1 MSEHTGVGGAD
12 PTQATAGVPASP
24 RAVVITCSTRAADG
38 VYPDRGGP
46 IIVAALRDRG
56 FDVSDPTVVPD
67 GPGVREALEAAISTG
82 PDLVITTGGTG
93 LSPTDGT
100 PEATRP
106 LLDREVGGIAEAIRA
121 AGVGAGVPT
130 AMLSRGLAG
139 IAGSTLVVN
148 LPGSTG
154 GVKDGLAVL
163 EPVLLHA
170 LSQIRGGDH

>member
-1 MSEHTGVGGAD
+1 MSD
-12 PTQATAGVPASP
+12 PTQATDGLPDSP
-24 RAVVITCSTRAADG
+24 RAVVITCSTRASNG

-46 IIVAALRDRG
+46 LIVTALREWG
-56 FDVSDPTVVPD
+56 FDVGDPTVVPD
-67 GPGVREALEAAISTG
+67 GPSVGEALVAALSAG
-82 PDLVITTGGTG
+82 PDLVMTTGGTG

-106 LLDREVGGIAEAIRA
+106 LLDREVSGIAEAIRA

-163 EPVLLHA
+163 EPVLRHA

>member
-1 MSEHTGVGGAD
+1 MSGA
-12 PTQATAGVPASP
+12 G
-24 RAVVITCSTRAADG
+24 RAVVITCSTRAAQG

-46 IIVAALRDRG
+46 LLVEALRAWG
-56 FDVSDPTVVPD
+56 YAVADPTVVPD
-67 GPGVREALEAAISTG
+67 GAEVTRALQVALDTE
-82 PDLVITTGGTG
+82 PDLVVTTGGTG

-106 LLDREVGGIAEAIRA
+106 LLDREVPGIAEAIRA
-121 AGVGAGVPT
+121 AGVAAGVPT

-139 IAGSTLVVN
+139 VAGRALVVN

-154 GVKDGLAVL
+154 GVRDALAVL
-163 EPVLLHA
+163 EPVLAHA

>member
-1 MSEHTGVGGAD
+1 MSE
-12 PTQATAGVPASP
+12 QSP
-24 RAVVITCSTRAADG
+24 RAVVITCSTRAANG

-46 IIVAALRDRG
+46 LVVTALREWG
-56 FDVSDPTVVPD
+56 FEVGDPTVVPD
-67 GPGVREALEAAISTG
+67 GPTVGEALRAALATE
-82 PDLVITTGGTG
+82 PALVVTTGGTG

-106 LLDREVGGIAEAIRA
+106 LLDREVAGIAEAIRA
-121 AGVGAGVPT
+121 AGLAAGVPT

-139 IAGSTLVVN
+139 LSGSTLVVN

-163 EPVLLHA
+163 EPVLHHA